1 MNPIRQILFATDL
14 SPASETAAH
23 TALEFARRFGAT
35 LHLLH
40 VVLPGTATETP
51 PLLGTLADEFKRSVP
66 VTSAVESGNPATQI
80 VRYAEQEHIDLIVIG
95 THGRTGM
102 TRVPDRWPSREKLAR
117 SRALGAS
124 SARVPPRISSAS
136 RVALGSAGRWSSG
149 SRRKSAPVARD
160 AERLFP
166 YDAGGR
172 TRRARRPALAKSRR
186 WFHGGRA
193 AIVMPGTASHRRS
206 P

>member
-35 LHLLH
+35 VHLLH

-66 VTSAVESGNPATQI
+66 VTSAVESGSPATQI
-80 VRYAEQEHIDLIVIG
+80 VRYAEQKHIDLIVIG

-102 TRVPDRWPSREKLAR
+102 TRVLIGSVAERVVRTAPCPVLTVAAR
-117 SRALGAS
+117 QAAGPVAVEGETRALAS
-124 SARVPPRISSAS
+124 PRCVVCASPSEDLICEPCRARIRGEVVERKQKEE
-136 RVALGSAGRWSSG
+136 RAGR
-149 SRRKSAPVARD
+149 A
-160 AERLFP
+160 
-166 YDAGGR
+166 
-172 TRRARRPALAKSRR
+172 
-186 WFHGGRA
+186 
-193 AIVMPGTASHRRS
+193 
-206 P
+206 